1 MDYRAYIHPSSRTY
15 AQTAYGGPMLIRYT
29 CRQCR
34 RAYFPRW
41 NPMRPCPR
49 CFADPNANDLEV
61 IGWYASVVLLL
72 VGVIAACI
80 YGWLYVSNNYAYL
93 WQSN

>member
-1 MDYRAYIHPSSRTY
+1 
-15 AQTAYGGPMLIRYT
+15 
-29 CRQCR
+29 
-34 RAYFPRW
+34 
-41 NPMRPCPR
+41 MRPCPR
-49 CFADPNANDLEV
+49 CFAEPNANDLQV
-61 IGWYASVVLLL
+61 IGWCVSAVLLL